1 MLNSK
6 IQDMELQEKEDDKNE
21 KHIGK
26 VIREKNGRLSDR
38 RI

>member
-1 MLNSK
+1 
-6 IQDMELQEKEDDKNE
+6 MELQEKDDKNE

>member
-6 IQDMELQEKEDDKNE
+6 IQDMELQEKEDKNE

>member
-1 MLNSK
+1 
-6 IQDMELQEKEDDKNE
+6 MELKEKDDKNE